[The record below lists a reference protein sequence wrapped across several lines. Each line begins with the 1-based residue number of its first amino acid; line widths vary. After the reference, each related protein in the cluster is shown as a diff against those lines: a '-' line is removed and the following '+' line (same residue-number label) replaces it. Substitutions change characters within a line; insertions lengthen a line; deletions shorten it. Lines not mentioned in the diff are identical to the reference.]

1 MTGDGPRE
9 AAVAARRGAVGVRD
23 KRPARKPAGGRS
35 PQGDLERQKIRHDI
49 HHELA
54 TIMLLASVVRSA
66 SDVGPASRARAEHL
80 LGEARWLE
88 QLLGAYDDTTRTDT
102 SRWSLPVERVRLDA
116 LALEVLAAWQLT
128 SRVRASVDL
137 AEAWAYVN
145 RLMLWRALR
154 NVVDNAYRAVGPVGA
169 VQVRVV
175 VEDGW
180 SVVQVDDDG
189 PGFGAALP
197 SLASLGLGIVH
208 DFVTEF
214 GGAVEM
220 GSGELGGGCVR
231 ILLPPSAP
239 VPPASGAHGAGPA
252 L

>member
-1 MTGDGPRE
+1 MAGDGPRE
-9 AAVAARRGAVGVRD
+9 EAATTVREKEPAWVRTAGRR
-23 KRPARKPAGGRS
+23 S
-35 PQGDLERQKIRHDI
+35 SEGDLERQKIRHDI

-54 TIMLLASVVRSA
+54 TIMLLASVVRAA
-66 SDVGPASRARAEHL
+66 SDVGPTSRARAEHL

-88 QLLGAYDDTTRTDT
+88 QLLGAYDDTTGTGT
-102 SRWSLPVERVRLDA
+102 TRWAPPAERVRLDT
-116 LALEVLAAWQLT
+116 LATEVLAAWQLT
-128 SRVRASVDL
+128 SRVRATVDL

-154 NVVDNAYRAVGPVGA
+154 NVVDNAYRAVGPVGE
-169 VQVRVV
+169 VRVRV
-175 VEDGW
+175 GTESGS
-180 SVVQVDDDG
+180 SVVQIDDDG
-189 PGFGAALP
+189 PGFGAARP

-214 GGAVEM
+214 GGSVEM

-239 VPPASGAHGAGPA
+239 GADGAGPVM
-252 L
+252 